1 MQEQAGSY
9 ECLQC
14 QYLVKTFRV
23 FSFIEKVVS
32 DAEVDTEDR
41 HGQFGA
47 YRNAY
52 GKLFAERR
60 AVEFFFVYCVICSG
74 KVVFQIG
81 AFIVLGIQRKS
92 GAEILVYPV
101 ERIEV

>member
-47 YRNAY
+47 YR
-52 GKLFAERR
+52 KLLRQIVRGTEDGGIFFRLLCNLFRKGVFLDWRFHRIGHPKKVRHGNTCLSGR
-60 AVEFFFVYCVICSG
+60 AD
-74 KVVFQIG
+74 
-81 AFIVLGIQRKS
+81 
-92 GAEILVYPV
+92 
-101 ERIEV
+101 